1 LTVLGQIQGRKEKK
15 MSAKRMLLV
24 VLMVSAVLLAVG
36 IGPRT
41 EGSAQ
46 ALSPAQE
53 ANATSLTI
61 PYPGQLTGEGGQPVA
76 DGLYG
81 FSFALYAAES
91 GGEPL
96 WSEVQNGVAVAD
108 GAFEV
113 ALGRGTTIPVAVLG
127 GGARWLA
134 VGVRGPGETGFTPLL
149 PRQRLNAA
157 LPIAPDAPTAGAA
170 CPHDHVGEVWY
181 ASIPWGN
188 AAFGVN
194 NYANGP
200 SIWAW
205 NFGNGNA
212 LRGQATGTGLGVYGE
227 SENSVGV
234 VGRSGSAW
242 GVEGVSDSGSG
253 GVWAHSTG
261 GYGLFAHSDNSD
273 SIYVDGAGGNGIHV
287 ASAGSHGVSVDSAG
301 SAGVYVASAGA
312 TGVEVWSAG
321 TYGMWVQSAY
331 VNGIQVI
338 SAGWDGMH
346 VTGPV
351 GNLYYGAGK
360 KGDEDF
366 GVLNTGE
373 VRSKVGFAAPAND
386 FAVTMPVAG
395 DKADYE
401 PGDVLVA
408 SASGSGAAERAS
420 AAYSP
425 AVVGVYSA
433 APAFVGGRSVTG
445 DVQAGGVPVAILGIV
460 SCKVSA
466 ENGPIRPGD
475 LLVTSATPG
484 RAMRADRDSAPS
496 GTILGKALES
506 LDSGTGV
513 IQVLVTLQ

>member
-1 LTVLGQIQGRKEKK
+1 V
-15 MSAKRMLLV
+15 KRILLV
-24 VLMVSAVLLAVG
+24 VLVIGFVLLAG
-36 IGPRT
+36 GLGPGGASTVR
-41 EGSAQ
+41 AWPV
-46 ALSPAQE
+46 LPA
-53 ANATSLTI
+53 AGGGDGTL
-61 PYPGQLTGEGGQPVA
+61 PYAGTLADPAGKPVA
-76 DGLYG
+76 DGLYD
-81 FSFALYAAES
+81 FSFALYAAET

-96 WSEVQNGVAVAD
+96 WSEVQKGVVVE
-108 GAFEV
+108 GGMFEV
-113 ALGRGTTIPVAVLG
+113 ALGHDTAIPAAALD
-127 GGARWLA
+127 GGARWLE
-134 VGVRGPGETGFTPLL
+134 VGVRGPGETRFTPLL
-149 PRQRLNAA
+149 PRQRLSVT
-157 LPIAPDAPTAGAA
+157 LPAAPDSPTAAA
-170 CPHDHVGEVWY
+170 CPHTHVGEVWS
-181 ASIPWGN
+181 ASIPWSNG
-188 AAFGVN
+188 AFEVD

-200 SIWAW
+200 SIWGW
-205 NFGNGNA
+205 NGGNGNA
-212 LRGQATGTGLGVYGE
+212 LRGYAAGTGLGVYGE

-234 VGRSGSAW
+234 VGRSGSYW
-242 GVEGVSDSGSG
+242 GVEGVGDYTYGG
-253 GVWAHSTG
+253 GVWAHSAN

-273 SIYVDGAGGNGIHV
+273 SVYVDGAGGNGVHV
-287 ASAGSHGVSVDSAG
+287 VSAGSDAVSVDSAG
-301 SAGVYVASAGA
+301 RYGVYVASAGA
-312 TGVEVWSAG
+312 AGVMVESAA

-366 GVLNTGE
+366 GVLNSGE

-386 FAVTMPVAG
+386 FAVTMQLDG
-395 DKADYE
+395 DKAGYE
-401 PGDVLVA
+401 PGDVLVV
-408 SASGSGAAERAS
+408 SASGSGAAERSS

-433 APAFVGGRSVTG
+433 VPAFVGGRSVTDG
-445 DVQAGGVPVAILGIV
+445 AQAGGLPVAILGVV

-484 RAMRADRDSAPS
+484 YAMRADRDKALP

-506 LDSGTGV
+506 LDSGTGL